1 MRSWLQHALAGVI
14 CLICIGLHAADT
26 DTTVVQATKD
36 LGLYV
41 GSAYTLMDI
50 DANSYTVGTKQGIP
64 ELNNSPGI
72 FGGFCY
78 NFYAGRSSIIRPAIE
93 AVFLPATITYQ
104 TAMDYRTKQR
114 IYPMTVEFP
123 FSWIY
128 SAYRVKAFPRPTAR
142 PEFGVSVRPVLTV
155 KPLNDIQ
162 PVMRTY
168 NLNTD
173 VFAGFPFA
181 NSKSVMRME
190 VFFSYGW
197 FNLIQSDNDY
207 RTSSITRLMRHTAGV
222 RLLFH

>member
-93 AVFLPATITYQ
+93 AVFLPAT
-104 TAMDYRTKQR
+104 RR
-114 IYPMTVEFP
+114 WSFL
-123 FSWIY
+123 FLGS
-128 SAYRVKAFPRPTAR
+128 
-142 PEFGVSVRPVLTV
+142 
-155 KPLNDIQ
+155 IQ
-162 PVMRTY
+162 PIV
-168 NLNTD
+168 
-173 VFAGFPFA
+173 
-181 NSKSVMRME
+181 
-190 VFFSYGW
+190 
-197 FNLIQSDNDY
+197 
-207 RTSSITRLMRHTAGV
+207 
-222 RLLFH
+222 